1 MSWILKAAELKAYYV
16 LQIYGTKKVIRA
28 VDGVDLEVAEG
39 EVYGIAGESGCGKTT
54 LLKVLLSAVHPPLR
68 LVGGKVWYQVEGK
81 PLDILTLKEEKI
93 RRLRWEFISYIP
105 QGSMHVLNPV
115 RRIGHTFADFLAS
128 HVPLSAR
135 KQRLAVAK
143 EHLAELGLPANLL
156 KAYPHQLSGGMRQR
170 VTIALA
176 SIFSPRILVADEPTT
191 ALDVVAQRA
200 VLQLLK
206 DIQAKLHNTVIV
218 VTHDMGVHANLAN
231 RLGIMYAGR
240 LVEEAP
246 VEELFSSP
254 LHPYTRYLIDSL
266 PRLGDKS
273 PRASTPG
280 VPPSLAE
287 PPPGCAFHPRCPYAM
302 EVCSKQRPPMVA
314 KSGHKVA
321 CWLEVGEERWPSCL
335 SSGK

>member
-1 MSWILKAAELKAYYV
+1 MSWILKAAGLKAYYV

-54 LLKVLLSAVHPPLR
+54 LLKLLLSAIHPPLR
-68 LVGGKVWYQVEGK
+68 LVGGEVWYRVDGE
-81 PLDILTLKEEKI
+81 PLEVLSLKGERI
-93 RRLRWEFISYIP
+93 RRLRWEFISYVP

-128 HVPLSAR
+128 HRHLGAR
-135 KQRLAVAK
+135 RQGLALAK
-143 EHLAELGLPANLL
+143 EHLAELGLPARLL
-156 KAYPHQLSGGMRQR
+156 KTYPHQLSGGMRQR

-176 SIFSPRILVADEPTT
+176 SILSPRILVADEPTT
-191 ALDVVAQRA
+191 ALDVVVQRA
-200 VLQLLK
+200 VIQLLK
-206 DIQAKLHNTVIV
+206 DIQEKLHNTVIL

-273 PRASTPG
+273 PRTSTPG
-280 VPPSLAE
+280 APPSLAE

-302 EVCSKQRPPMVA
+302 EICNKERPQMVA
-314 KSGHKVA
+314 KPRHKVA
-321 CWLEVGEERWPSCL
+321 CWLRAGEED
-335 SSGK
+335 G